1 MANWETVMV
10 DTDQMEPG
18 KFYEMQTNKD
28 NATALI
34 PVEASQE
41 KTVSFAI
48 TNLELTADTPQNVN
62 HGLGYKFVHV
72 SVANADGDAV
82 DVQVN
87 YVDEN
92 NLTLTANTSVT
103 VSGVVSI

>member
-1 MANWETVMV
+1 MNELEKLIALSKVVAKPWVI
-10 DTDQMEPG
+10 
-18 KFYEMQTNKD
+18 
-28 NATALI
+28 ATWVLAGLLAL
-34 PVEASQE
+34 V
-41 KTVSFAI
+41 
-48 TNLELTADTPQNVN
+48 ADTPATVN

-72 SVANADGDAV
+72 SVADATGDAV